1 MNVNDQVISLK
12 LAKKLKKLGVKQ
24 ESLFYWC
31 IIDNGVDG
39 EQDIIPLTEK
49 EMDYYDDVLGSVEY
63 TVIASAFTCAELG
76 EMLPG
81 EIEYKVAVSS
91 DNLAGIRTFYL
102 EVDKSLNEPGEWCVY
117 YYDDPKDLF
126 LGKRYFTDK
135 VEANARA
142 KTLVWLVENGY
153 LKLKEEK

>member
-1 MNVNDQVISLK
+1 MKLEDQVISLK
-12 LAKKLKKLGVKQ
+12 LAKKLKKLGVRQ

-63 TVIASAFTCAELG
+63 TEIASAFTVAELG
-76 EMLPG
+76 EMLPE
-81 EIEYKVAVSS
+81 EIIVTNRFDDKNIYFLDFCKFEDRWDVSYKNDILKKVTQCYV
-91 DNLAGIRTFYL
+91 NGRT
-102 EVDKSLNEPGEWCVY
+102 
-117 YYDDPKDLF
+117 
-126 LGKRYFTDK
+126 
-135 VEANARA
+135 EANARA
-142 KTLVWLVENGY
+142 QMLVWLVENGY